1 MRWEYLLADQ
11 PGLGLQDLPL
21 VLGDPEGGER
31 GEKRGSQYALVCV
44 FILFLACG
52 CDGFHVLTRTSV
64 GKKIKKQAKL
74 PVERQRCLLCFD
86 CGCESH
92 TVVDLRQRTSD
103 YH

>member
-1 MRWEYLLADQ
+1 MRGEYLLADQ

-31 GEKRGSQYALVCV
+31 EKKRRGFQDALVFV

-74 PVERQRCLLCFD
+74 PGERQRCVVCFD
-86 CGCESH
+86 CSCESH
-92 TVVDLRQRTSD
+92 SLVDL
-103 YH
+103 